1 MNNGIITPFGRDQD
15 LPLFESAGHQEAFAR
30 LQLMVNNHYLGV
42 LTGEVGSGKS
52 TLIRHLVRTLDYMSH
67 QPVYL
72 SIAGLKPRDFYSEM
86 LYHLGET
93 SPFSLVRAKRLWEE
107 VLEARHKQGDR
118 TLVIIIDEAH
128 ELSQAM
134 LLELRLVMNHRM
146 DSVSFFPLILVG
158 QPELRRIL
166 RLKKY
171 EAVTQRIGLQYHLS
185 GMIREETTS
194 YIRHRMKA
202 AGLDK
207 PLFSEGAIRLIYSAT
222 QGIPRP
228 INHICGQALYDAG
241 CKGHDVIE
249 ESHISRVLADM
260 ERQRGTAG

>member
-1 MNNGIITPFGRDQD
+1 MSKNIITPFDRNQD
-15 LPLFESAGHQEAFAR
+15 MPLFESAGHQEAFAR
-30 LQLMVNNHYLGV
+30 LQLMVKNNYLGV

-52 TLIRHLVRTLDYMSH
+52 TLIRHLVHGIDHMSY

-86 LYHLGET
+86 LHHLGET
-93 SPFSLVRAKRLWEE
+93 APFSLVKAKRLWEE
-107 VLEARHKQGDR
+107 VLEARHKQGDK
-118 TLVIIIDEAH
+118 TLVVIIDEAH

-134 LLELRLVMNHRM
+134 ILELRLVMNHRM

-171 EAVTQRIGLQYHLS
+171 EAVSQRIGLRYHLG
-185 GMIREETTS
+185 GMTRDETAA
-194 YIRHRMKA
+194 YIRHRIKA

-207 PLFSEGAIRLIYSAT
+207 PLFSEGAIRMIYSAT

-228 INHICGQALYDAG
+228 INHICSQALYDAG
-241 CKGHDVIE
+241 CKGHEVIE

>member
-1 MNNGIITPFGRDQD
+1 MNNGNITPFGRDQD
-15 LPLFESAGHQEAFAR
+15 MPLFESAGHQEAFAR
-30 LQLMVNNHYLGV
+30 LQLMVKNNYLGV
-42 LTGEVGSGKS
+42 FTGEVGSGKS
-52 TLIRHLVRTLDYMSH
+52 TLIRHLARSLDHMSH

-86 LYHLGET
+86 LYHLGKT

-107 VLEARHKQGDR
+107 VLEARQKQGDR
-118 TLVIIIDEAH
+118 TLVIIIGEAH

-146 DSVSFFPLILVG
+146 DSVFFFPLILVG
-158 QPELRRIL
+158 QPKLRRTL

-171 EAVTQRIGLQYHLS
+171 EAVTQRIGLQYHLG
-185 GMIREETTS
+185 GMTREETTS

-202 AGLDK
+202 ARLDK
-207 PLFSEGAIRLIYSAT
+207 PLFSEGAIKMIYSAT
-222 QGIPRP
+222 QGIPRL
-228 INHICGQALYDAG
+228 INYICSQSLYDAG
-241 CKGHDVIE
+241 YKGYEVIE
-249 ESHISRVLADM
+249 ESHISRVLTDM